1 MVTLG
6 TDSRLRVSVRS
17 FLPDAAKDVRTET
30 QEGLCIHT
38 SGSLHHS
45 TRAAQETPAPRPAS
59 CLLFLVESHHIYHQH
74 LQGQEQNPPAG
85 AAGGKGG
92 PSAPSSPLWA
102 HINSLCCGEHHDN
115 LHILHSFCFTAFSSS
130 LDFVFLVGG
139 LLLKSH
145 TSGAASNSS
154 LFADRKRERKEKKIL
169 LQDKLGTE
177 QSESIQETEQH

>member
-17 FLPDAAKDVRTET
+17 FLPDAAKDVGTET

-45 TRAAQETPAPRPAS
+45 PRAAQETPAPRPAS
-59 CLLFLVESHHIYHQH
+59 CLLFLAGSHHIYHQH

-92 PSAPSSPLWA
+92 PGAFLHPAHPSG
-102 HINSLCCGEHHDN
+102 HISTACVVVNTMITFIYRTPSVSLPFLPH
-115 LHILHSFCFTAFSSS
+115 LILFSW
-130 LDFVFLVGG
+130 
-139 LLLKSH
+139 
-145 TSGAASNSS
+145 
-154 LFADRKRERKEKKIL
+154 
-169 LQDKLGTE
+169 
-177 QSESIQETEQH
+177 